1 MTHIIVEIS
10 KYLIIILFAIYTF
23 ACFSVFR
30 YKSEQVKNRI
40 YLRQLIIMYII
51 QALCY
56 MVLYLQTMNIYYLFF
71 FAFQWLFFLLVPSIY
86 RQLYPKASRL
96 LTNNMCMLLMI
107 GLVMLSRL
115 SFDKALKQFIII
127 AISVVVAFLIP
138 KIMEKFMFLKNL
150 TYLYA
155 ALGLL
160 ALLLVM
166 VAGSTTY
173 GAKISLS
180 IMGISIQ
187 PAEFVKILFVFCVAG
202 LLKDSADF
210 KQIMKAGILAV
221 LHLLL
226 LVGSRDLGGALI
238 FFVTFLMMVYIASKK
253 PFYLIGGLGSGCVA
267 AFIGYK
273 LFSHVQVRVMAWQ
286 DPFAYIDK
294 EGYQIT
300 QSLFAIGTGGW
311 FGMGLMEGVPGK
323 IPVVD
328 KDFMFS
334 AIAEELGGIFALC
347 LILVCCSCFIMFMNI
362 AMQLHGTFYK
372 LVAIGLGITYGF
384 QIFLTIGGVIK
395 FIPSTG
401 VTLPLVSYGGSSIL
415 CTIVIFAIIQGLY
428 ILKKNEDVSQIEKEG
443 RRTKKQEKE
452 RV

>member
-10 KYLIIILFAIYTF
+10 KYLVIILFAVYTY

-30 YKSEQVKNRI
+30 YRSDAIKNRI
-40 YLRQLIIMYII
+40 YLRQLLILYAI
-51 QALCY
+51 QVLCY
-56 MVLYLQTMNIYYLFF
+56 MTLYLQTENIYYLLF
-71 FAFQWLFFLLVPSIY
+71 FAFQLLFFILVPSIY

-107 GLVMLSRL
+107 GLLMLSRI
-115 SFDKALKQFIII
+115 SFEKALKQFAIV
-127 AISVVVAFLIP
+127 AISILIAFMIP
-138 KIMEKFMFLKNL
+138 KIMEKLLFLKNL
-150 TYLYA
+150 TILYA
-155 ALGLL
+155 LFGIL
-160 ALLLVM
+160 ALLVVFL
-166 VAGSTTY
+166 AGSTTY
-173 GAKISLS
+173 GAKISLNFF
-180 IMGISIQ
+180 GITLQ
-187 PAEFVKILFVFCVAG
+187 PAEFVKILFVFCIAG
-202 LLKDSADF
+202 LLKDSSSL
-210 KQIMKAGILAV
+210 KQIIKAGILACI
-221 LHLLL
+221 HLLL
-226 LVGSRDLGGALI
+226 LVGSKDLGGALI
-238 FFVTFLMMVYIASKK
+238 FFVTFLMMVFIASRK
-253 PFYLIGGLGSGCVA
+253 PLYLLGGLGAGSVA
-267 AFIGYK
+267 AFFGYK
-273 LFSHVQVRVMAWQ
+273 LFHHVQIRVLAWK
-286 DPFAYIDK
+286 DPFTYIDN

-311 FGMGLMEGVPGK
+311 FGMGLMEGTPGK

-362 AMQLHGTFYK
+362 AMQIQGTFYK

-415 CTIVIFAIIQGLY
+415 STIFIFGIIQGLY
-428 ILKKNEDVSQIEKEG
+428 ILKQNEEVSQLEKSQ
-443 RRTKKQEKE
+443 KEKNKGL
-452 RV
+452 

>member
-1 MTHIIVEIS
+1 
-10 KYLIIILFAIYTF
+10 
-23 ACFSVFR
+23 
-30 YKSEQVKNRI
+30 
-40 YLRQLIIMYII
+40 MYAI

-56 MVLYLQTMNIYYLFF
+56 MTLYLQTENIYYILF
-71 FAFQWLFFLLVPSIY
+71 FAFQLLFFILVPSIY
-86 RQLYPKASRL
+86 RQLYPNASRL

-107 GLVMLSRL
+107 GLLMLSRL
-115 SFDKALKQFIII
+115 SFEKALKQFAIVTISIIL
-127 AISVVVAFLIP
+127 AFIIP
-138 KIMEKFMFLKNL
+138 KIMEKFLFLKNL
-150 TYLYA
+150 TFVYA
-155 ALGLL
+155 VLGIL
-160 ALLLVM
+160 ALLLVV

-180 IMGISIQ
+180 IFGISIQ
-187 PAEFVKILFVFCVAG
+187 PAEFVKILFVFCIAG
-202 LLKDSADF
+202 LLKDASDF
-210 KQIMKAGILAV
+210 KQIVKAGVLACIHV
-221 LHLLL
+221 LL
-226 LVGSRDLGGALI
+226 LVAAKDLGGAVI
-238 FFVTFLMMVYIASKK
+238 FFVTFVMIVYIASKK
-253 PFYLIGGLGSGCVA
+253 PVYLLAGLGAGSVA
-267 AFIGYK
+267 AFLGYK
-273 LFSHVQVRVMAWQ
+273 LFSHVQVRVLAWK
-286 DPFAYIDK
+286 DPFSYIDK

-311 FGMGLMEGVPGK
+311 FGMGLMEGTPGK

-334 AIAEELGGIFALC
+334 AIAEEFGGIFALC

-362 AMQLHGTFYK
+362 AMQIHGTFYK
-372 LVAIGLGITYGF
+372 LVALGLGITYGF

-428 ILKKNEDVSQIEKEG
+428 ILKKNEEVSQLE
-443 RRTKKQEKE
+443 KKQPGKRQLKNTQKEKN